1 MLKTLLMK
9 VYSARVRRGVV
20 VEGWWGLFDGVSHR
34 VTRLWLGAWLCGED
48 FVNLQL

>member
-1 MLKTLLMK
+1 M
-9 VYSARVRRGVV
+9 V

-34 VTRLWLGAWLCGED
+34 VTRLLVGAWLCGED

>member
-9 VYSARVRRGVV
+9 VYSARVRRVV

-34 VTRLWLGAWLCGED
+34 VTRLLVGAWLCGED